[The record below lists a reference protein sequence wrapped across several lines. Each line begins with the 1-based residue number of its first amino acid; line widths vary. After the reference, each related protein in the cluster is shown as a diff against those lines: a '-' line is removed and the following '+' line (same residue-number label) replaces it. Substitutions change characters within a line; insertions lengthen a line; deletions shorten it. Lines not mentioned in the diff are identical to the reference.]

1 MSLFQ
6 PLWQPAETTAEVV
19 PFTPVGTISAK
30 NVQAAIE
37 ELDTKQVA
45 ANYLAAIAFGAL
57 I

>member
-6 PLWQPAETTAEVV
+6 PLWQPAETTAEVI

-37 ELDTKQVA
+37 ELDTQQVA